1 MTNHSSAPPVAE
13 IITLAVGL
21 HQSGHLNEAE
31 ELYQR
36 VLEIAPDHADA
47 LHFLGVLHH
56 QQGDSPSAIRLIRKA
71 LQKDPQYVGARI
83 NLGNVLK
90 EQGRFIDAE
99 AEYRKVLQSGA
110 ESADAYNNLGAVL
123 RLQKKLDGAI
133 AAYERATELA
143 PGNADAFQNLGNAF
157 KAANRVEEALT
168 AYRKA
173 IEIDPGHCDAHL
185 NLGRALYRFGRLDEA
200 LTVYRK
206 WLEVEPDNPIAAHM
220 LAACQGDQSPTR
232 CSDEFVKQSFD
243 AFAVSFDEVLE
254 RLEYRAP
261 RLVGEAVEAATTAPA
276 RQFCVLDAGCGT
288 GLCGPGLRPF
298 ANHLVG
304 VDLSPKMVDKA
315 RAGGVY
321 DDLNVSELTEHM
333 RQQSERYDLIVSAD
347 TLVYFGDLVPVF
359 HAAARALRP
368 NGILIFTLERADD
381 HVESTGYRLN
391 PHGRY
396 SHPQDFVETSLQ
408 AAGFRVHE
416 IRRDTLR
423 LEVHQPVD
431 GLIVTARK
439 QP

>member
-21 HQSGHLNEAE
+21 HQSGHLDEAE

-56 QQGDSPSAIRLIRKA
+56 QQGDSQSALRLIRKA
-71 LQKDPQYVGARI
+71 LQRDPQYLGARI

-99 AEYRKVLQSGA
+99 AEYRKVIQSGA

-123 RLQKKLDGAI
+123 RLQKRLDEAI
-133 AAYERATELA
+133 TAYERATELA
-143 PGNADAFQNLGNAF
+143 PGNADAFQNLGNAL
-157 KAANRVEEALT
+157 KAANRIEEALT

-261 RLVGEAVEAATTAPA
+261 RLVGEAVESAAPKPA

-315 RAGGVY
+315 RGGGLY
-321 DDLNVSELTEHM
+321 DDLIVAELTEHM
-333 RQQSERYDLIVSAD
+333 RQHEQRYDLIISAD
-347 TLVYFGDLVPVF
+347 TLVYFGDLGPVF
-359 HAAARALRP
+359 QAAAGALKP
-368 NGILIFTLERADD
+368 GGILVFTLERADED
-381 HVESTGYRLN
+381 LGPTGYQLN

-396 SHPQDFVETSLQ
+396 SHSRDFVET
-408 AAGFRVHE
+408 AMRATGFT
-416 IRRDTLR
+416 IRELRCDTLR

-431 GLIVTARK
+431 GLIVTACK